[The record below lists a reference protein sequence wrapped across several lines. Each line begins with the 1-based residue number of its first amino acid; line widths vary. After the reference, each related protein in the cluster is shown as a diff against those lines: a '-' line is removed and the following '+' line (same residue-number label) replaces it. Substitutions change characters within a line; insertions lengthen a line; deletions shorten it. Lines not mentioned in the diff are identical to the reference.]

1 MKLSV
6 FDLSNNKVKDLDVN
20 DSVFNTEVKEH
31 LIHDVVKAQLRL
43 RRNGTAKT
51 KGRSEVHGTT
61 KKMYKQKGTGSARHG
76 SRKSPL
82 FPKGGTVFGPQ
93 GVIGKYRLNKKVMK
107 GGLVSALSMLVK
119 EGKVTVVESLTLE
132 SCKTKAFSAVL
143 NGFGIQKGL
152 VIHNYNDDDKN
163 VYLAGK
169 NLKDIKVIKTEGVNV
184 FDLLKYQNVFISESA
199 IKSLEERLVN

>member
-1 MKLSV
+1 MKLDV
-6 FDLSNNKVKDLDVN
+6 FDLSNNKVSELEVS
-20 DSVFNTEVKEH
+20 DSVFGAEVKEH

-43 RRNGTAKT
+43 RRSGTAKT

-61 KKMYKQKGTGSARHG
+61 RKMYKQKGTGSARHG
-76 SRKSPL
+76 SKKAPL

-132 SCKTKAFSAVL
+132 SCKTKAFSGVL
-143 NGFGIQKGL
+143 SGFGIQKSL
-152 VIHNYNDDDKN
+152 VVHNYEEDKN
-163 VYLAGK
+163 VYLAGR
-169 NLKDIKVIKTEGVNV
+169 NLKDVKVIKTEGVNV

-199 IKSLEERLVN
+199 IKSLEERLAE